1 MHSRTYV
8 QQTNKETLMKQ
19 YIIKTIVTLIIIV
32 AVSEIAKKSSL
43 IGGIIVSLPLVSIL
57 AMMWLWIDTKSK
69 VKVAELS
76 TTIFWL
82 VIPSLVLFISLPI
95 LLKKLDFGWAMVL
108 SCSLTI
114 AAYYIMIS
122 VLGVFNIKL

>member
-1 MHSRTYV
+1 MHSRRYV
-8 QQTNKETLMKQ
+8 HQTNKETLMKQ

-95 LLKKLDFGWAMVL
+95 LLKKLDFGWAMGL

-114 AAYYIMIS
+114 VAYYIMIS